1 MTMQITRLA
10 AEFIL
15 ELSKA
20 TPEDYLQLKLMMLSA
35 VRHPQVETF
44 LQKVFSLADEKRPQL
59 IEFKSLYNPKMI
71 NIFSK
76 LRRRNSWKQNP
87 RAGAV
92 LLPIP
97 KMLRQQSDQERQ

>member
-1 MTMQITRLA
+1 MTTQITHLA

-35 VRHPQVETF
+35 ARHPQVETF

-59 IEFKSLYNPKMI
+59 LEMK
-71 NIFSK
+71 
-76 LRRRNSWKQNP
+76 
-87 RAGAV
+87 
-92 LLPIP
+92 
-97 KMLRQQSDQERQ
+97 

>member
-1 MTMQITRLA
+1 MNEEIKCLA

-44 LQKVFSLADEKRPQL
+44 LQKVFFLAEEKRPQL
-59 IEFKSLYNPKMI
+59 IEMK
-71 NIFSK
+71 
-76 LRRRNSWKQNP
+76 
-87 RAGAV
+87 
-92 LLPIP
+92 
-97 KMLRQQSDQERQ
+97 

>member
-1 MTMQITRLA
+1 MTTQITHLA
-10 AEFIL
+10 AEFLL

-59 IEFKSLYNPKMI
+59 LEMK
-71 NIFSK
+71 
-76 LRRRNSWKQNP
+76 
-87 RAGAV
+87 
-92 LLPIP
+92 
-97 KMLRQQSDQERQ
+97 

>member
-1 MTMQITRLA
+1 MTKQITHLA

-44 LQKVFSLADEKRPQL
+44 LRKVFLLAEEKRPKL
-59 IEFKSLYNPKMI
+59 IEM
-71 NIFSK
+71 
-76 LRRRNSWKQNP
+76 KQ
-87 RAGAV
+87 A
-92 LLPIP
+92 
-97 KMLRQQSDQERQ
+97 